1 MENEEIKTKEEK
13 RDLLSAIFLLQGLF
27 VAVIL
32 ISLYIIKMFFPSLFS
47 PVNDWIKNRFYQN
60 TSVEQIFDNSEYSD
74 FTENDYS
81 VY

>member
-27 VAVIL
+27 VAVML
-32 ISLYIIKMFFPSLFS
+32 ISLYIIKMFIPSLFS
-47 PVNDWIKNRFYQN
+47 PVKDWIKNRFYQN